1 GFPAGE
7 GLPIPIPIR
16 AASITPKPDVFN
28 IEGLHQQEPH
38 VTSVMMPFPSNVSPV
53 YQAICR
59 MTENMGLRCHRAD
72 DLWDHN
78 AIIQDVVSLIC
89 QSAVMFCDLC
99 DKNPNVFM
107 KPEWLTRWVNTLFCW
122 HSTLVMYRSIWDIC
136 G

>member
-1 GFPAGE
+1 
-7 GLPIPIPIR
+7 
-16 AASITPKPDVFN
+16 
-28 IEGLHQQEPH
+28 
-38 VTSVMMPFPSNVSPV
+38 
-53 YQAICR
+53 